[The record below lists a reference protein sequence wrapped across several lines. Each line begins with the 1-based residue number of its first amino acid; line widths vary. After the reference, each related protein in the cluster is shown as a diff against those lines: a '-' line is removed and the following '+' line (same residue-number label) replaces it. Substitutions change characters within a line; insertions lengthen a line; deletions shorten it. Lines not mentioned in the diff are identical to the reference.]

1 MSQHDA
7 KTFRSAESVPLHLNK
22 IGAVGPN
29 TGETAV
35 SRPKGFLA
43 PDETHLKQSR
53 NPIVL
58 NGAPARPDQRSERE
72 IIMIQIGSKEEVALL
87 LALFGT
93 HTQPVKRP
101 KPKSSRG

>member
-1 MSQHDA
+1 MLWSQERA
-7 KTFRSAESVPLHLNK
+7 
-22 IGAVGPN
+22 
-29 TGETAV
+29 
-35 SRPKGFLA
+35 GFA
-43 PDETHLKQSR
+43 PDETRLKQSG

-72 IIMIQIGSKEEVALL
+72 IIMIQIGSKEEVAFL